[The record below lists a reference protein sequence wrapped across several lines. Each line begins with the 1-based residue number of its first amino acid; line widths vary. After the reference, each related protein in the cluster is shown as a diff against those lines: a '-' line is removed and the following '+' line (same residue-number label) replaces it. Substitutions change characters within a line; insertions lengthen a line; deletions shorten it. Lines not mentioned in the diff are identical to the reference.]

1 MGAAEGEFTFAAWD
15 RNSGFNDYVYAY
27 ATEAVEQAARD
38 RRAPNYAWEAA
49 AGASDQASAAAAALA
64 VNTSAWST
72 GKAAERIAQ
81 ASLLRDIFGP
91 IPLKPVT
98 IHPEV
103 LAWSDGTV
111 RKIAQGIYE
120 ERAFDRLPILAGR
133 AARRWLRR
141 RGHPGPLPRRGASRP
156 RLLGH
161 RPDPRQG
168 MTLRILCEQG

>member
-72 GKAAERIAQ
+72 GRAAERIAQ

-120 ERAFDRLPILAGR
+120 ERAFDRLPILAD
-133 AARRWLRR
+133 ALRDAGCDDEDILAHC
-141 RGHPGPLPRRGASRP
+141 RGEGPHVRGCWVID
-156 RLLGH
+156 LILGK
-161 RPDPRQG
+161 
-168 MTLRILCEQG
+168 E